1 MRRRDFIAL
10 TVLSTVWP
18 SAGSTQQPSKT
29 YRVGVLSGGFVP
41 PPGDPIWIAFTE
53 GLAALG
59 YFDERNLKLE
69 ARFARGDVGRLP
81 ALAEELAA
89 LRVDVIVVFGPG
101 PMRAAKDAA
110 GSIPIVMAAGS
121 SDPVAE
127 GYIASFARPSGNV
140 TGLTFAVS
148 SERFGKQLELLKEA
162 VGTLSHVAMLWDG
175 DLDLFRRSWAPAL
188 ESAARHLGLN
198 IHGPFLVRAPDD
210 FRQAFALMGEKQIQ
224 GVLVASTSIIN
235 QSRAKLAE
243 VAIQHRMPVIAAFR
257 EFPMSGSLMSYGPNL
272 PSIYRRAPVFVDKI
286 LRGTPP
292 GEIPVEQPTKYDLAM
307 NFKTARLLGL
317 TIPPTLL
324 ARADEVIE

>member
-1 MRRRDFIAL
+1 M
-10 TVLSTVWP
+10 
-18 SAGSTQQPSKT
+18 
-29 YRVGVLSGGFVP
+29 GVLSGGFVP

-188 ESAARHLGLN
+188 ESAARHLGPQYPRTFP
-198 IHGPFLVRAPDD
+198 GASARRFQTGVRAN
-210 FRQAFALMGEKQIQ
+210 GGKQIRAFW
-224 GVLVASTSIIN
+224 LPPPASSIKAG
-235 QSRAKLAE
+235 QSWPKLRFN
-243 VAIQHRMPVIAAFR
+243 IGCR
-257 EFPMSGSLMSYGPNL
+257 
-272 PSIYRRAPVFVDKI
+272 
-286 LRGTPP
+286 
-292 GEIPVEQPTKYDLAM
+292 
-307 NFKTARLLGL
+307 
-317 TIPPTLL
+317 
-324 ARADEVIE
+324 